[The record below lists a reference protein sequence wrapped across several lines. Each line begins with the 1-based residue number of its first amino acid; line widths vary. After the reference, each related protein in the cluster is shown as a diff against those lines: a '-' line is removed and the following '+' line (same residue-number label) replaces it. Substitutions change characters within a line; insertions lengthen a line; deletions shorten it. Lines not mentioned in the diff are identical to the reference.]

1 MRLVRFSLRQIFAY
15 GSFKLLGFIWFSFS
29 FGTFNVIP
37 KSPIFDHLSLY
48 NFSKMSKTGQVWNL
62 CKFEEFFLL
71 LGIFA
76 NRILASD
83 IIFLCLENL
92 NSPLQI
98 ARFWLFCVFVPFAKC
113 PKMAVFATS
122 EFPSIFIRVCGL
134 SRRFLHR
141 TNLRWLNVRYFR
153 LAFVTILVLWNSP
166 SKLAI
171 FGHLL

>member
-15 GSFKLLGFIWFSFS
+15 GSFKLLGFIWFSCS
-29 FGTFNVIP
+29 FGTLSVIP
-37 KSPIFDHLSLY
+37 KSPIFYHLSLY
-48 NFSKMSKTGQVWNL
+48 NFSKNGQVWNL
-62 CKFEEFFLL
+62 CKFEECFLL
-71 LGIFA
+71 LGFFA

-83 IIFLCLENL
+83 IIFLCFGKFKFTLPNRPFL
-92 NSPLQI
+92 TSLRYCVSKTLQHALI
-98 ARFWLFCVFVPFAKC
+98 
-113 PKMAVFATS
+113 MAVFATS
-122 EFPSIFIRVCGL
+122 EYPSIFKRVCGL